1 MKNLNKMGRI
11 VLLIAAIIGC
21 IVCCTSCAIRPMT
34 RKATN
39 HVATSIPS
47 TEDYVTSE
55 TEEMTTSEESHTLTN
70 TENMTQIE
78 SAETL
83 ADDFFNL
90 HESLINLP
98 AEEKEAFC
106 LNLWRSTDNNH
117 TDFSFKSS
125 VDELCSELYLKSVPE
140 DIAGYTPKWLKTMT
154 YLDNKHCNYVKVH
167 YDVVDRK
174 FKNAD
179 FQYFSIFEF
188 EEDNSVNIIHK
199 INNNEFVEFSWFI
212 VAPDGMRFSGLL
224 WGGNLIF
231 DDEFGNHSVVYS
243 RNNNYF
249 PEFMPLED
257 FIEKNPEV
265 AEHEIMWA
273 AD

>member
-1 MKNLNKMGRI
+1 M
-11 VLLIAAIIGC
+11 V
-21 IVCCTSCAIRPMT
+21 P
-34 RKATN
+34 N
-39 HVATSIPS
+39 HARYQLRYTSINILLKK
-47 TEDYVTSE
+47 Y
-55 TEEMTTSEESHTLTN
+55 
-70 TENMTQIE
+70 
-78 SAETL
+78 
-83 ADDFFNL
+83 L
-90 HESLINLP
+90 HNI
-98 AEEKEAFC
+98 
-106 LNLWRSTDNNH
+106 T
-117 TDFSFKSS
+117 
-125 VDELCSELYLKSVPE
+125 
-140 DIAGYTPKWLKTMT
+140 
-154 YLDNKHCNYVKVH
+154 H
-167 YDVVDRK
+167 YFGK

>member
-21 IVCCTSCAIRPMT
+21 IAYCTSCAIRPMT
-34 RKATN
+34 GKATT

-55 TEEMTTSEESHTLTN
+55 TEELTTAAETHNLTN
-70 TENMTQIE
+70 TENTTTTE
-78 SAETL
+78 SAQAL

-90 HESLINLP
+90 HESLIKLP

-106 LNLWRSTDNNH
+106 LNLWRSTYTSP
-117 TDFSFKSS
+117 TDRYFR
-125 VDELCSELYLKSVPE
+125 VTVEELCSELYQTCVPE

-154 YLDNKHCNYVKVH
+154 YLDNKHCGYVKVH

-188 EEDNSVNIIHK
+188 EEDNSVVIIHK
-199 INNNEFVEFSWFI
+199 INNNEFVEFSWFV

-243 RNNNYF
+243 RNNNYI
-249 PEFMPLED
+249 PEFMPLDD
-257 FIEKNPEV
+257 FIEKNPDV